1 MLNKNL
7 QFKGEMFFSPI
18 FSFLLRFVK
27 KNNNFEIENNLFTL
41 YICKI

>member
-7 QFKGEMFFSPI
+7 KYKDEI
-18 FSFLLRFVK
+18 FISLIISFLLRFNK